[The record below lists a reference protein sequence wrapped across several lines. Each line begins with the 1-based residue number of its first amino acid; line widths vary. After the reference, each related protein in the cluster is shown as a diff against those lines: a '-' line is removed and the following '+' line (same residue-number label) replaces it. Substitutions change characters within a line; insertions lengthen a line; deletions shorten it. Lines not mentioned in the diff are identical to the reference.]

1 MGGNPLNN
9 VQHSLIETLGFVHLH
24 TGTITDTRVTT
35 IGVNYEELPKVHV
48 TYSNTHELRT
58 NSVAKILNLNPD
70 PDDFGRTNAITGTF
84 IAGERLVSNTGDRI
98 GTFYATVRDPDN
110 IITLN
115 DPSKMRV
122 KPYHYL
128 GVYNVGAD
136 DLTPDISNYV
146 NDSHTIYDVKVSLG
160 GRFVKNKF
168 TYRRGLNSLNSLD
181 TYSPSNEP
189 VYSTVELEMTGGFQ
203 KLTFPITSLTQ
214 TGGLATVTTYDRH
227 GLADGGKVVIT
238 GVSPSAY
245 NGEKVITVSADEP
258 TKFTFSI
265 DSFTTSPATNIPGSS
280 MLYDENVSVK
290 IGMT

>member
-84 IAGERLVSNTGDRI
+84 IAGERLVSNTGDKI
-98 GTFYATVRDPDN
+98 GTFYATVSDPDN

-128 GVYNVGAD
+128 GVYNIGAD

-181 TYSPSNEP
+181 GLNKTTSLLEISFSSLVFGFLPILELFDLIKNCLLYTSPSP
-189 VYSTVELEMTGGFQ
+189 RDKRQSRM
-203 KLTFPITSLTQ
+203 
-214 TGGLATVTTYDRH
+214 
-227 GLADGGKVVIT
+227 
-238 GVSPSAY
+238 PS
-245 NGEKVITVSADEP
+245 SA
-258 TKFTFSI
+258 
-265 DSFTTSPATNIPGSS
+265 
-280 MLYDENVSVK
+280 
-290 IGMT
+290 